1 MSDDVPIVE
10 RNYQPKYVIMYPP
23 GWQPTRSPTSLMMH
37 RQPETAVLA
46 AVVRVAVIAVV
57 IAAAEEVVV
66 KEPRRAVIATKRGN
80 PDTLR
85 KEVVNRVVRCNT
97 TNELI

>member
-1 MSDDVPIVE
+1 
-10 RNYQPKYVIMYPP
+10 
-23 GWQPTRSPTSLMMH
+23 
-37 RQPETAVLA
+37 
-46 AVVRVAVIAVV
+46 VIAVV

>member
-1 MSDDVPIVE
+1 MMPC
-10 RNYQPKYVIMYPP
+10 QPA
-23 GWQPTRSPTSLMMH
+23 
-37 RQPETAVLA
+37 TAVLA
-46 AVVRVAVIAVV
+46 AVVRVAVIAVIAVV
-57 IAAAEEVVV
+57 IAAAEKAVV